1 MSLTIV
7 GKTKQSGDREVRR
20 PACDGTWKTTS
31 NWLVQSKRLRVSLV
45 VTAFLRDF
53 AERSFYLPKTDKNKR
68 KGENEEMN
76 KKKALKFK
84 AFLFSYL
91 KYRY

>member
-7 GKTKQSGDREVRR
+7 GKTKRNVDHKVRR

-31 NWLVQSKRLRVSLV
+31 NWLVQSERHRVSLV

-53 AERSFYLPKTDKNKR
+53 AKRSFYLPKTNNNKR
-68 KGENEEMN
+68 KGE
-76 KKKALKFK
+76 
-84 AFLFSYL
+84 
-91 KYRY
+91 